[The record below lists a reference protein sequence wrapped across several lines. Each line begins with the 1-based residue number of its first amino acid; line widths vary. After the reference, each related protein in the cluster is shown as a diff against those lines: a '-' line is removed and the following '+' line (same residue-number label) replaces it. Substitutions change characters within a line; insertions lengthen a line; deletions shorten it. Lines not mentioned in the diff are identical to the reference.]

1 MEQLGYIKGRGIWYK
16 SELRTIRKKGDSP
29 LQPLFEAF
37 TNSLEAIWS
46 LKRDKKSAS
55 RGSISINIHFTKTLP
70 LYADN
75 SYDFKKISITDTGV
89 GLNDSEFERLI
100 NLRDDRKNFNN
111 KGTGRIQFLHSFKK
125 TVIKSTFIDNNSST
139 GFTERTVTLSKS
151 EAFLKNNAIIRL
163 DSEKEIEAISSGTT
177 VTFETILNTKD
188 KEFYGNIQSDE
199 IKNDLIRHYL
209 AGFCENRDSL
219 PQIQIATY
227 IDEEGENL
235 DEIVSADI
243 PTPKKEKPIVIYYS
257 KVDSNTIEKISK
269 KECFNL
275 KAFVIDKDELS
286 ENGLKLISKGEVAKD
301 IKLDNLLPTDQING
315 RRYLF
320 LLSGDY
326 IDNRDSDTRGEIN
339 IITEKELKKRARE
352 NSLFSTEEILI
363 EDIENITNQTI
374 VSLFGEI
381 EKKREEKEK
390 NIQDLQEMFLLN
402 DNILESLKNK
412 INIGDSDEYIL
423 KKVYEADMKIV
434 AKKDAEI
441 RKKIKELGKL
451 DISKDDYQDKL
462 TKQVDDFVKII
473 PLQNKAALTQ
483 YVARR
488 KLVLEL
494 FEKVLDKELNNLKSQ
509 GRIDEKLLHNLI
521 FQQSS
526 DNPKLSDL
534 WLIEEDFIYF
544 KGFSE
549 RKLNKIELNGKPIFN
564 KKFSDEEQKYL
575 HSLGENR
582 LIKRPDVLLF
592 PDEGKCLIIEF
603 KAPDVNV
610 SEYLNQMNFY
620 ANLIRN
626 YTVESV
632 QITAFYGYL
641 IGENIEDRDV
651 RGHVSSFEHSYHLDY
666 WFQPS
671 QKVIGFDSRPDG
683 SIYTE
688 VIKFTTLLQRAKN
701 RNKIFISKLED
712 TH

>member
-1 MEQLGYIKGRGIWYK
+1 MAKPTYIKGRGIWYEA
-16 SELRTIRKKGDSP
+16 ELRTIRKKAETP

-37 TNSLEAIWS
+37 TNSLEAIRS
-46 LKRDKKSAS
+46 LKRDKKSAD
-55 RGSISINIHFTKTLP
+55 RGSISIEIHFKKNLH
-70 LYADN
+70 LYSDDL
-75 SYDFKKISITDTGV
+75 YDFKKISITDTGI
-89 GLNDSEFERLI
+89 GLNDNEYERLI

-111 KGTGRIQFLHSFKK
+111 KGTGRIQFIHSFNK
-125 TVIKSTFIDNNSST
+125 TVINSTFIDNNSST
-139 GFTERTVTLSKS
+139 GFTEKTVTLSKS

-163 DSEKEIEAISSGTT
+163 DSEKEIEAISSRTT
-177 VTFETILNTKD
+177 VTFETILNAKD
-188 KEFYGNIQSDE
+188 KEFFGNIKSEE

-209 AGFCENRDSL
+209 AGFCENRDRL
-219 PQIQIATY
+219 PQIKIATY
-227 IDEEGENL
+227 IDEKRENL
-235 DEIVSADI
+235 DKIVSADI
-243 PTPKKEKPIVIYYS
+243 PTPKKEKPIVIHYS
-257 KVDSNTIEKISK
+257 KVNSNTIEKTSK
-269 KECFNL
+269 KESFNL
-275 KAFVIDKDELS
+275 KAFVIDKNELS
-286 ENGLKLISKGEVAKD
+286 ENGLKLISKGEIAKD
-301 IKLDNLLPTDQING
+301 IKLDNLLPADQING
-315 RRYLF
+315 KRYLF

-339 IITEKELKKRARE
+339 IITEKELKKSD
-352 NSLFSTEEILI
+352 SLSSLLSIEEILI

-381 EKKREEKEK
+381 EKKREEKEE
-390 NIQDLQEMFLLN
+390 NILELQEMFLLN
-402 DNILESLKNK
+402 DNIVKSLKKK
-412 INIGDSDEYIL
+412 IKIGDSDEYIL

-434 AKKDAEI
+434 AEKDAEI
-441 RKKIKELGKL
+441 RKRIKELDDL
-451 DISKDDYQDKL
+451 DTTKDDYQDKL
-462 TKQVDDFVKII
+462 AKQVNDFVEII

-494 FEKVLDKELNNLKSQ
+494 FEKVLNKEINKLKNQ

-526 DNPKLSDL
+526 NNPKVSDL

-549 RKLNKIELNGKPIFN
+549 RQLNKIELNGKPIFN
-564 KKFSDEEQKYL
+564 KKFTDEEQKYL
-575 HSLGENR
+575 NSLGGNR
-582 LIKRPDVLLF
+582 LSKRPDVLLF
-592 PDEGKCLIIEF
+592 PDEGKCLLIEF

-610 SEYLNQMNFY
+610 SEHLNQMNFY

-626 YTVESV
+626 YTVKNV

-671 QKVIGFDSRPDG
+671 QKVVGFGNRSDG

-701 RNKIFISKLED
+701 RNKVFISKLED